1 MTQIRTELSKKNPL
15 YISKHKFYTALH
27 YAYQYPEWKES
38 YAEMIGQAQKALDY
52 DDMPH
57 GNGTGDPTSRIAM
70 RTYKLKG
77 KIDAVE
83 SAAKIAG
90 QEVWEHLLY
99 GVTHEGI
106 TFNFLHSERCPL
118 GKMPCEKNT
127 YYKKRRLFYFLL
139 SQKIDD
145 MEVK

>member
-1 MTQIRTELSKKNPL
+1 MKVRAELSKKNPL

-57 GNGTGDPTSRIAM
+57 GNSTGDPTSRIAM

-83 SAAKIAG
+83 SAAQVAG
-90 QEVWEHLLY
+90 QEIYEHLLY

-106 TFNFLHSERCPL
+106 TFDYLHSDRCPL
-118 GKMPCEKNT
+118 GKMACERTN
-127 YYKKRRLFYFLL
+127 YYTRRRLFYYLL
-139 SQKIDD
+139 SQKMDD
-145 MEVK
+145 MELK